1 MSKEGGSS
9 WAALITVLKTR
20 LRSARRTSHRMKY
33 PFEWFSIPAR
43 RVLNLTQD
51 EAERMQ
57 QPAIGTSHLLL
68 GLLREADGLASKIL
82 AGFGLEIDAAREMLS
97 REPLEASP
105 TGRHQA
111 VPTSG
116 TKRVIENAFE
126 EKQRTGRSYVGTE
139 HLLIGILLEANGNG
153 ALVLARSGVTL
164 ERTRKR
170 VAEFLAQGISDSS
183 RFLGYADLALE
194 NLSVTAESA
203 LITSARE
210 AAELGAQT
218 FGSEYVLLGILAQT
232 GSLGAR
238 VLTELGIT
246 SETVRAR
253 LTRAAAAEAGA
264 GASMTD
270 GLRIELREIFLAPQT
285 GVAIDT
291 AALAHAVRA
300 GGGLGGAIL
309 GSHTTRQQLD
319 RAIVSLRTPELSEE
333 PIGRF
338 TKLLLPLWSER
349 ALSRIWAGRYAD
361 ARADYSLLWANATTP
376 SERAAYANN
385 LAWVNLVMGDR
396 SLFGESLSLAEEAVA
411 SSADKR
417 AFQSTLAL
425 ALIENGR
432 IREGVEILEAYGSDD
447 EDKRNAAEVTAIL
460 AIGKWRAGDRDQA
473 GTLLAR
479 ASQLDPQCA
488 LLPRVKAE
496 LER

>member
-1 MSKEGGSS
+1 MGT
-9 WAALITVLKTR
+9 IKTR
-20 LRSARRTSHRMKY
+20 LRSASRSVHRMRY
-33 PFEWFSIPAR
+33 PFEWFSMPAR

-51 EAERMQ
+51 EAERME
-57 QPAIGTSHLLL
+57 QPSIGTAHLLL
-68 GLLREADGLASKIL
+68 GLLREPDGLASRIL
-82 AGFGLEIDAAREMLS
+82 AEFGLEIDAAREMLS
-97 REPLEASP
+97 RELLEAGLP
-105 TGRHQA
+105 VGHRPI
-111 VPTSG
+111 PTSR
-116 TKRVIENAFE
+116 TKRAIEHAFE
-126 EKQRTGRSYVGTE
+126 EKRRAGTTDVGTE
-139 HLLIGILLEANGNG
+139 DLLVGILLEGGGNG
-153 ALVLARSGVTL
+153 ALVLVRSGVTL

-170 VAEFLAQGISDSS
+170 VSELLAQGISDSS
-183 RFLGYADLALE
+183 RSTGYADIALE

-203 LITSARE
+203 LMGGARE
-210 AAELGAQT
+210 AAEFGAKP

-238 VLTELGIT
+238 VLTELGIS
-246 SETVRAR
+246 SEAVRAR
-253 LTRAAAAEAGA
+253 LTRAAAAEVGA
-264 GASMTD
+264 GASITD
-270 GLRIELREIFLAPQT
+270 GLRIELRKVFLAPQT

-333 PIGRF
+333 PMGRF
-338 TKLLLPLWSER
+338 TKLLLPLWGER
-349 ALSRIWAGRYAD
+349 AMSRIWAGRYAD
-361 ARADYSLLWANATTP
+361 ARADYSLLWTNATTP

-396 SLFGESLSLAEEAVA
+396 RLFGESLSLAEEAVA

-460 AIGKWRAGDRDQA
+460 AIGKCRAGDRHQA

-496 LER
+496 LDR